1 MSMRVNG
8 SHGSMGT
15 LRRLARALRA
25 GHQRWSPRRNAQ
37 LHGFMVVRDRA
48 LAAIGVC
55 RADLHAAKSGVIRI
69 EHIARTHGDCRWM
82 APIQELRQPPV
93 EALAG
98 TDLSVAA

>member
-25 GHQRWSPRRNAQ
+25 GHQRWGPRRNAQ
-37 LHGFMVVRDRA
+37 LHGFMVLRDRA

-55 RADLHAAKSGVIRI
+55 RADLHAAMSGVIRF
-69 EHIARTHGDCRWM
+69 EHIAQDAWRLPMDGADPGA
-82 APIQELRQPPV
+82 APTPGRSPRRD
-93 EALAG
+93 
-98 TDLSVAA
+98 DLSVAA